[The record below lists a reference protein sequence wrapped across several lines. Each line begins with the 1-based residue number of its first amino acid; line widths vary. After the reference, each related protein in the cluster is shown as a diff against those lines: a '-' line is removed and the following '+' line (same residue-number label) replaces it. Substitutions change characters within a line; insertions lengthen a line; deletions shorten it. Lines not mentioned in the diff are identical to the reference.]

1 MKEIQSPDRSVP
13 KANIQTIFLAGSI
26 EMNSADNWQVNVC
39 ELLKHLDVVLYN
51 PRRDDWDN
59 SWKQDVF
66 DANFSEQVHW
76 ELDKLNESDW
86 IFMYF
91 DPNTKSPISLLELGL
106 YASSGKLIVCCPDGF
121 WRQGNVDIVCIRHD
135 IPLFQDLETAV
146 RYLEYSIKAEKIN
159 EKSCILSFTSH
170 EF

>member
-1 MKEIQSPDRSVP
+1 MKEIQSPDRSAP
-13 KANIQTIFLAGSI
+13 EANTQTVFLAGSI
-26 EMNSADNWQVNVC
+26 EMNSADNWQVKVC
-39 ELLKHLDVVLYN
+39 ELLKDLDVVLYN

-59 SWKQDVF
+59 SWKQDMF
-66 DANFSEQVHW
+66 DVNFSEQVHW

-106 YASSGKLIVCCPDGF
+106 YAASGKLVVCCPDGF
-121 WRQGNVDIVCIRHD
+121 WRQGNVDIVCIRHG

-146 RYLEYSIKAEKIN
+146 RYLEYSIKAAA
-159 EKSCILSFTSH
+159 
-170 EF
+170 